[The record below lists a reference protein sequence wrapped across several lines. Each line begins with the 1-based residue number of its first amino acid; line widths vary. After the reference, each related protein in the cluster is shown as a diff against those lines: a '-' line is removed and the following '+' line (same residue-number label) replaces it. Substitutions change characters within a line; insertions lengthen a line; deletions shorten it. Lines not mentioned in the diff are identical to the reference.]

1 MLEENKKVELND
13 EELEKVNGGGIK
25 ILFGVVYDGDCK
37 TNATISSGYC
47 IASGICEK
55 TGCKYHN

>member
-1 MLEENKKVELND
+1 MLEENKKVELNE
-13 EELEKVNGGGIK
+13 EELENVTGGK
-25 ILFGVVYDGDCK
+25 FTILFGEVCDGDCK